1 MNITYYGHSCF
12 SVSVNGKTIFIDPFI
27 KPNELAAGVDFDG
40 LLGHYILVSH
50 AHEDHIA
57 DLVELAKNTGAQ
69 VISNFEIVT
78 WAEKQGITN
87 VHPMNIGGSCEFE
100 FGTVTMLN
108 AVHSSS
114 FPDGTYGGN
123 PAGFLITVG
132 EKRLYY
138 AGDTALMTDM
148 KLFGDY
154 YKPTLAIL
162 PIGDNFTMGAKD
174 AALAAEMLN
183 CKDVIGMHYDT
194 FGYIK
199 IDKKEAEK
207 AFNAKD
213 CNLILMEIGES
224 KNF

>member
-1 MNITYYGHSCF
+1 
-12 SVSVNGKTIFIDPFI
+12 
-27 KPNELAAGVDFDG
+27 
-40 LLGHYILVSH
+40 
-50 AHEDHIA
+50 
-57 DLVELAKNTGAQ
+57 
-69 VISNFEIVT
+69 
-78 WAEKQGITN
+78 
-87 VHPMNIGGSCEFE
+87 
-100 FGTVTMLN
+100 
-108 AVHSSS
+108 SSS